1 MIVVSIKKG
10 KVGNKNVVERISH
23 SEYKD
28 VLLSNKFLRRLMNRI
43 QSKNRR
49 IGTYEIN
56 RISFSCFDNKIHIL
70 NNGYDRLALGC

>member
-70 NNGYDRLALGC
+70 NNGYDGLALGC